1 MARIKLQRVKHA
13 GDILRAGELRV
24 PENPTGRCGP
34 EQVGRRTTYG
44 HKNKRQGGIDR
55 SGNKKTRLEQDVQR
69 DLWTRDYLEE
79 HNKRKRKREKEME
92 AKYEETGGEIH
103 GSVHGG
109 SVRDGQFMG

>member
-1 MARIKLQRVKHA
+1 MPEIFREQ
-13 GDILRAGELRV
+13 EEV
-24 PENPTGRCGP
+24 PPKENPPGRCGQ
-34 EQVGRRTTYG
+34 EQMGRMTTYG
-44 HKNKRQGGIDR
+44 HTHKEQGGTDR